1 MNTNHK
7 FAIQCITKEFDLL
20 QSVKVESKYI
30 VLHKAI
36 KRCITKRAL
45 PDEWLLPPTRILSES
60 MGLSRTTVLK
70 AYDLLLLEKLVVS
83 RLGSGIRVHFKE
95 IENAKKSVVQPVF
108 KDDHYP
114 TISEK
119 GLAYLKNIDL
129 INRLPTSDVAFRPGL
144 PPLDVFPVNQWKKL
158 LNNYWRHVK
167 SSGLAYSEA
176 SGLKELKSSIRKY
189 LQVSRNVKCKSDQIV
204 IVSGSLQS
212 LYLIVNAVLNKGD
225 SVILENPVF
234 PNVHSVFKS
243 SEAQLIPVHL
253 DEQGMAVAQ
262 IPKQSGQGPKLVHIT
277 PANHYPTGVRM
288 SLTRRQQLLEWA
300 STNKALIIE
309 NDYEHEIAN
318 DIDPMPTVYSLDKE
332 ERTIYIGTFNRLLH
346 PSIRLG
352 YMVIPSYLKQV
363 IEALQEHS
371 HRFVSPSIQVVM
383 NQFIERN
390 YLYKHIEKSIAVA
403 KERYAQFV
411 QEFNMHCKTMY
422 IPNKPLSSFH
432 VIALFK
438 NEATAAEERATI
450 KKLNEVNITAFSLSK
465 CYVTQ
470 EKQFGLILGYAAVR
484 STTLKR
490 KIKTMATII

>member
-1 MNTNHK
+1 MNTNHQ
-7 FAIQCITKEFDLL
+7 FAIQCISKEYDVL
-20 QSVKVESKYI
+20 QSLKSQSKYI
-30 VLHKAI
+30 LLHKAI
-36 KRCITKRAL
+36 KRCITRRAL
-45 PDEWLLPPTRILSES
+45 PDEWLLPPTRVLSED

-70 AYDLLLLEKLVVS
+70 AYDLLLLEKLIIS
-83 RLGSGIRVHFKE
+83 RLGSGMRVHFKE
-95 IENAKKSVVQPVF
+95 SENEKKSLVKKDF

-114 TISEK
+114 TISQK
-119 GLAYLKNIDL
+119 GMAYLKNIGL

-158 LNNYWRHVK
+158 LNSYWRHVK

-176 SGLKELKSSIRKY
+176 TGLKELKSSIRKY
-189 LQVSRNVKCKSDQIV
+189 LQVSRNVKCSTDQIV

-212 LYLIVNAVLNKGD
+212 LYLIVNAILDKGD

-243 SEAQLIPVHL
+243 SEAQLIPVNL
-253 DEQGMAVAQ
+253 DEQGLNVSQ
-262 IPKQSGQGPKLVHIT
+262 IPKTSGQVPKLIHVT

-288 SLTRRQQLLEWA
+288 SLSRRQELLAWA

-318 DIDPMPTVYSLDKE
+318 DINPIPTIYSLDKE
-332 ERTIYIGTFNRLLH
+332 ERTLYIGTFNRLLH

-352 YMVIPSYLKQV
+352 YMVIPPYLKQV

-403 KERYAQFV
+403 KERYEQFV
-411 QEFNMHCKTMY
+411 QEFNMQCRTMY
-422 IPNKPLSSFH
+422 IPLKPLSSFH

-438 NEATAAEERATI
+438 NEVNATEEQAII

-484 STTLKR
+484 STILKR